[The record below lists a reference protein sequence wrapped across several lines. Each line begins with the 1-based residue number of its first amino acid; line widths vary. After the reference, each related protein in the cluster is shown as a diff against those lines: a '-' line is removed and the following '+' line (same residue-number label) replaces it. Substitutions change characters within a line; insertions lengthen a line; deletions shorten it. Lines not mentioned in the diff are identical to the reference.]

1 MERKS
6 SSHMLINERRDYFR
20 IEDTVL
26 LRYREINESCAL
38 ANNVPRQFEDDPA
51 FSLMHELQLIDIE
64 NNKYVRALTEQSLEL
79 EAYIKNL
86 NKKIDLIAA
95 KLVEREEGAP
105 DKVKVKISISE
116 GGLSFHSN
124 SEVAHDSHLAVQLTF
139 LPSQH
144 ALVLFCK
151 VINCT
156 RDANGFSVALSFV
169 NLKDSDRQYIAK
181 HIMQLQLAQRRQES
195 DDETS

>member
-1 MERKS
+1 MERKPS
-6 SSHMLINERRDYFR
+6 SRMLINERRDYFR

-26 LRYREINESCAL
+26 LRYHQINESCAL

-51 FSLMHELQLIDIE
+51 FSLMHELQLIDTD
-64 NNKYVRALTEQSLEL
+64 NNKYIRALTEQSIEL

-86 NKKIDLIAA
+86 NKKVDLIAA

-105 DKVKVKISISE
+105 DQVKLNISISE
-116 GGLSFHSN
+116 GGLSFHSD
-124 SEVAHDSHLAVQLTF
+124 SEIAHGSHLAIQLTF

-156 RDANGFSVALSFV
+156 REANGFAVALSFV
-169 NLKDSDRQYIAK
+169 NLKDYDRQYIAK
-181 HIMQLQLAQRRQES
+181 HIMQLQLAQRRQDS
-195 DDETS
+195 SDETL